1 MYHLHPRPAMGRYYA
16 TQDIKTRR
24 KDEKRSRGKRPV
36 TLGKQQGNRRV
47 EMKSVEER
55 PRTILTD
62 GGQPP

>member
-1 MYHLHPRPAMGRYYA
+1 MYYA

-24 KDEKRSRGKRPV
+24 KDDKRSRGKRPA

-47 EMKSVEER
+47 EMKSAKER